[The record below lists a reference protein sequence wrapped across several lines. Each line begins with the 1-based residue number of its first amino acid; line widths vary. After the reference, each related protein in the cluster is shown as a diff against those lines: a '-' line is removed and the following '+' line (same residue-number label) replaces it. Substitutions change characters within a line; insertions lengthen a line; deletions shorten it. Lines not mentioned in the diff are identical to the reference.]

1 MRLRYS
7 IASIAVATLLGA
19 CQQGDL
25 FDPLDVHPTDAGA
38 PLDQAN
44 GNDSGSPPV
53 TVKATEVSFPD
64 SLRST
69 STNCSMLQAQISGR
83 SLTLDGT
90 QIPYAD
96 TRSGFQLD
104 CLVVSNPVTIPAG
117 ATRVVLRMKTTH
129 NFASDAGGTSGKP
142 RITRGSLLLRN
153 QDTKMPLDWQPT
165 FQTSVSS
172 AYDVRLE
179 LPTNVAGK
187 TYTVEPNMS
196 AVASNWGVNDR
207 FLVFQWVLT
216 DIAIETTQ

>member
-1 MRLRYS
+1 VPANKAASS
-7 IASIAVATLLGA
+7 ILWKNG
-19 CQQGDL
+19 L
-25 FDPLDVHPTDAGA
+25 FDPLEEHPTDAGA
-38 PLDQAN
+38 PPDQAN

-53 TVKATEVSFPD
+53 NVKATEVSFPD

-69 STNCSMLQAQISGR
+69 SPNCSMLQVQISGR

-90 QIPYAD
+90 KIPYPD

-129 NFASDAGGTSGKP
+129 SFASDAGGTAGKP
-142 RITRGSLLLRN
+142 RITRGSLLLRD
-153 QDTKMPLDWQPT
+153 QGTKMPLDWQPT

-179 LPTNVAGK
+179 LPTSLAGK
-187 TYTVEPNMS
+187 TYTVEPTMS
-196 AVASNWGVNDR
+196 AVASNWGMNDR
-207 FLVFQWVLT
+207 FLVFEWVLT